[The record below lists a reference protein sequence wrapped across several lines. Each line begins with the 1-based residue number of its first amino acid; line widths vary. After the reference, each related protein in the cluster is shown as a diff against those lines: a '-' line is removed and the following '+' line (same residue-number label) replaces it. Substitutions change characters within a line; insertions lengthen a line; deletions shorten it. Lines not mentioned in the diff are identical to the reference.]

1 MRIFITLL
9 ATLFATFA
17 SAKEDYGNVEYLDG
31 WRLPDGSYQTAIVFN
46 LEDGW
51 KTYWRVPGPAG
62 LPTTFNWTGSRNI
75 SDVVIDWPAP
85 YVFESYGL
93 YSFGYKGQVVLPVR
107 IVPADPD
114 KPVSVDMRMEFGVC
128 SDICVPANARLQA
141 ALDSNTAPEG
151 KPLIAKAL
159 TKTALPLGKG
169 GVSSVNCDLRPNP
182 KGMDI
187 SARLQFSGTPA
198 SEQYVVMEYD
208 NPDIWIDS
216 AELQREGRAV
226 TASSRLE
233 FYGSG
238 ILALD
243 RSKLRVTL
251 LQGGKAYET
260 TGCPAR

>member
-9 ATLFATFA
+9 FALFATA
-17 SAKEDYGNVEYLDG
+17 ATANEDYGNVEYLDG

-107 IVPADPD
+107 LVPVNPD
-114 KPVSVDMRMEFGVC
+114 KPVEVDMRMEFGVC
-128 SDICVPANARLQA
+128 SDICVPANARLQT
-141 ALDSNTAPEG
+141 ALDTSSAPEG
-151 KPLIAKAL
+151 KALISKAL
-159 TKTALPLGKG
+159 TKIALPLTKG
-169 GVSSVNCDLRPNP
+169 GVSAINCALSPNP
-182 KGMDI
+182 RGMNI
-187 SARLQFSGTPA
+187 AAQLQFSGTPA
-198 SEQYVVMEYD
+198 GEQYVVMEYD
-208 NPDIWIDS
+208 NPDIWIDVS
-216 AELQREGRAV
+216 DLERNGRNV
-226 TASSRLE
+226 TANSTLE

-238 ILALD
+238 ALALD